1 MSLSYLNY
9 FKQKQSRLKKKKTN
23 FESPLNCLKNVDTG
37 PAMGR
42 ELLPEIL
49 LEQSVFEVGDR
60 WAPDWT
66 FTKSQPP
73 LCIS

>member
-1 MSLSYLNY
+1 MSLWYLNY
-9 FKQKQSRLKKKKTN
+9 FKQKQSRLRN
-23 FESPLNCLKNVDTG
+23 FEPPLNCLKNVDTG

-42 ELLPEIL
+42 ELLTEIL